1 MNFIIRL
8 KMLKGLC
15 KTICLV
21 AILLLFASC
30 RRQDEN
36 KNFSVSV
43 NTPSKILFIYDTG
56 DPYSS
61 AVVENARLAFK
72 YAKLS
77 YDEFDLSNYPN
88 VGIGNLQPYYAIVLA
103 TEFINKLSKEDCL
116 RIKSFVSS
124 GGGLAVIYRGY
135 NENLSDLFGV
145 RLKDKR
151 NLFAT
156 AGNSGL
162 VFKVDFLPML
172 GETVISD
179 SIIRDLSMFNF
190 IHFGEKQII
199 ATSSAGAPVAWILR
213 YSLGKVIYWN
223 TSLLSDR
230 LFRGFIT
237 QSIASVSDKFVQP
250 IANFAV
256 IFIDDF
262 PTAVPN
268 VKKKIVWEEF
278 SMTMAEF
285 HYFVFYPDMLKLA
298 DELNLKYTAGLVFN
312 YGASIEP
319 PFHLTEWRMGKAK
332 VWGKEIEVSRALAK
346 QFKVRNELG
355 FHGYN
360 HISLLNDEWK
370 NIENMKNALRYA
382 QKKWVEEGLGEL
394 PITYIPPT
402 NLIDSIGVQAISQGF
417 PSIKI
422 IAGLYSGYFDVGQG
436 REFGPEPWN
445 DKFYCIPRVSAGF
458 LIDDYTKVT
467 ILSEIAMLG
476 VWTHFVHPDDII
488 YTPDEVENPELVR
501 NWFYLPWR
509 GKNREGLY
517 FKFKEWLVNFKKNYP
532 FLRFMT
538 CKEAYSEIKKFDA
551 LGIEYEFREHEI
563 IIKTNQKNVFLTVQ
577 LDPRYQGLE
586 VTNAVIWHSAKTA
599 TTNLVI
605 LEAKDETIILKLK

>member
-1 MNFIIRL
+1 M
-8 KMLKGLC
+8 
-15 KTICLV
+15 ICLV
-21 AILLLFASC
+21 AVLLLFVSC
-30 RRQDEN
+30 RRQD
-36 KNFSVSV
+36 KDKDFSISV
-43 NTPSKILFIYDTG
+43 NTPAKILFIYDT
-56 DPYSS
+56 DDTYSIDII
-61 AVVENARLAFK
+61 ENARFAFK
-72 YAKLS
+72 YAKLD
-77 YDEFDLSNYPN
+77 YDEFDLSNYPDI
-88 VGIGNLQPYYAIVLA
+88 GIGNLQPYYAIVLA

-172 GETVISD
+172 RETAIPD
-179 SIIRDLSMFNF
+179 SIIGDLSMFDF
-190 IHFGEKQII
+190 VHFGERQII
-199 ATSSAGAPVAWILR
+199 ATSSAGVPVAWILR
-213 YSLGKVIYWN
+213 YFSGKVIYWN

-237 QSIASVSDKFVQP
+237 QSIASVSDKFIQP
-250 IANFAV
+250 VANFAV

-268 VKKKIVWEEF
+268 AKKKIIWDEF
-278 SMTMAEF
+278 YMTMAEF

-312 YGASIEP
+312 YGASIKP
-319 PFHLTEWRMGKAK
+319 PFHLTEWRMGKAM
-332 VWGKEIEVSRALAK
+332 VLGKEIEVSKAIAK
-346 QFKVRNELG
+346 QFKLRNELG

-360 HISLLNDEWK
+360 HISLLIDEWGS
-370 NIENMKNALRYA
+370 IENMKNALRYS

-402 NLIDSIGVQAISQGF
+402 NWIDSIGVQAISQSF
-417 PSIKI
+417 SSIRI
-422 IAGLYSGYFDVGQG
+422 IAGLYFGDFDVGQG

-445 DKFYCIPRVSAGF
+445 DKFYCIPRVSSGF
-458 LIDDYTKVT
+458 LIDDYTKAT

-501 NWFYLPWR
+501 NWFYLSWR
-509 GKNREGLY
+509 GKNGEGLY
-517 FKFKEWLVNFKKNYP
+517 FKFREWLVNLKKSYP

-538 CKEAYSEIKKFDA
+538 CKEAYDEIKKFDT
-551 LGIEYEFREHEI
+551 LRIEYEFREHEI
-563 IIKTNQKNVFLTVQ
+563 IIKTNQRNIFLSVQ
-577 LDPRYQGLE
+577 LDPKYNGLE
-586 VTNAVIWHSAKTA
+586 VTNAVVLHSAKTA
-599 TTNLVI
+599 TTNFVI
-605 LEAKDETIILKLK
+605 LETKDETIILKLK